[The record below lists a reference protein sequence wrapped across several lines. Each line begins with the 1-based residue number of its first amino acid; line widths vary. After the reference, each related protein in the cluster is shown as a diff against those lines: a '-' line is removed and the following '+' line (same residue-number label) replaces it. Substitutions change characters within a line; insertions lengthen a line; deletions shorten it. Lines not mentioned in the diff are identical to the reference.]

1 MLIDMHAHTV
11 EGGSTDSNLLLRELV
26 VEAKRVGLDGICLTE
41 HGGGW
46 DEKRFEEMT
55 HEYDIL
61 IIRALEVDT
70 ELGHV
75 GTFGLDGYIS
85 GIHKVEELRHAVDQA
100 GGFLIA
106 HHPFRGF
113 FDRANLLWTDK
124 DSRPTTPQE
133 AAQHLLFQMVDAIE
147 ALNGGNNDRENTFA
161 LEVARELGLPCTGAS
176 DCHSL
181 NGIGCHATFFEADL
195 SSEEEFLKEL
205 RAGRFYPVTG
215 LRKDTLVPY
224 KP

>member
-11 EGGSTDSNLLLRELV
+11 EGGSTDSSLSLKDLV
-26 VEAKRVGLDGICLTE
+26 REAKRVGLDGICLTE

-46 DEKRFEEMT
+46 DKRRFEGVAK
-55 HEYDIL
+55 EYDIL
-61 IIRALEVDT
+61 LIRGLEVDT

-75 GTFGLDGYIS
+75 GAFGLDGYIS
-85 GIHKVEELRHAVDQA
+85 GIHRIEELRYEVDQV

-113 FDRANLLWTDK
+113 YDRVNLLWADK
-124 DSRPTTPQE
+124 GSRPLTSQE
-133 AAQHLLFQMVDAIE
+133 AAQHPLFQAVYAIE
-147 ALNGGNNDRENTFA
+147 ALNGGNNDRENDFA
-161 LEVARELGLPCTGAS
+161 LEVARELRLPCTGAS

-181 NGIGCHATFFEADL
+181 DGVGCHATFFQREV
-195 SSEEEFLKEL
+195 SSEEELLKEL

-215 LRKDTLVPY
+215 LRRGALVPY